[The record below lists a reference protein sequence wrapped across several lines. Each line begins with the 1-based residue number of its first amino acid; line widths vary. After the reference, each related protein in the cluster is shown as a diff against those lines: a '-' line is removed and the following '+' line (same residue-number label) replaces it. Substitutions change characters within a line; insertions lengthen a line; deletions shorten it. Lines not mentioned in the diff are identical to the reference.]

1 MTRHDPT
8 EEAETIPGIPSASSD
23 LEKFPSVPGFFG
35 GAGALTLDVDTQELI
50 VTVGGTTASP
60 TTVTISAVVIGRTYV
75 ILQGSVEPPIAGG
88 GSNSW
93 IGIDNSLVW
102 ELTNST
108 TVSFWR
114 NETGLTQRVRFNVI
128 EYL

>member
-8 EEAETIPGIPSASSD
+8 EEAETIPGIPSAQSD
-23 LEKFPSVPGFFG
+23 LEKFPSVPGIIG
-35 GAGALTLDVDTQELI
+35 GGLTLDVSTQELI
-50 VTVGGTTASP
+50 VTVGGVAAAP

-75 ILQGSVEPPIAGG
+75 ILQGSVQPATLSG
-88 GSNSW
+88 GSSSW
-93 IGIDNSLVW
+93 TGTDLSMVW

>member
-1 MTRHDPT
+1 MSRHDPT
-8 EEAETIPGIPSASSD
+8 EEAETIPGIPSAQSD

-35 GAGALTLDVDTQELI
+35 GVGAASLDVSTQELI
-50 VTVGGTTASP
+50 VTVGGTFAAP

-75 ILQGSVEPPIAGG
+75 ILQGSVEPPLLSGV
-88 GSNSW
+88 NSDW
-93 IGIDNSLVW
+93 NGTDNSMVW